1 MSTTRRQALA
11 SALAGGAA
19 LALPMAARAAEPDED
34 LAREAFVDV
43 THLEQTA
50 LVAYEAIANSGV
62 LKPMLRLFLEQEH
75 QHADQ
80 LALALDQLGATPP
93 AAPKRGDIP
102 ALQAALGSRAVALR
116 FAITLEERTIAAY
129 QRAIRYSPDA
139 VTTRIS
145 AGAMGTDAQQ
155 LVVLRQAA
163 GVAAVPGPFESG
175 RPR

>member
-1 MSTTRRQALA
+1 VRSTRRQALA
-11 SALAGGAA
+11 GALAGGAA
-19 LALPMAARAAEPDED
+19 LALPPLARAADSDEE
-34 LAREAFVDV
+34 LARAAFADV
-43 THLEQTA
+43 MHLEQTA

-62 LKPMLRLFLEQEH
+62 LEPMLELFLEQEQ
-75 QHADQ
+75 QHAGQ
-80 LALALDQLGATPP
+80 LALALDDLGGQAP

-129 QRAIRYSPDA
+129 QQAIRRSPDA
-139 VTTRIS
+139 VITRIS

-155 LVVLRQAA
+155 LVVLRETA
-163 GVAAVPGPFESG
+163 GMPAVPGPFEAG